1 MSEVKDS
8 EQVVKAII
16 HSVNEFLVLRT
27 EDPETY
33 DLPGGHI
40 HEDEGRLTGLAREVE
55 EETGLKIDT
64 ESAEK
69 LMVDENTTFYLVGHS
84 LKDEISLSDEHVGYK
99 ALSLDDIDEEDF
111 SEKYLKA
118 VKEARKRLKDENTE
132 DKQDTTNK

>member
-1 MSEVKDS
+1 MSEAKDS

-16 HSVNEFLVLRT
+16 HSGNEFLVLRT

-84 LKDEISLSDEHVGYK
+84 LEGEINLSDEHIGYK
-99 ALSLDDIDEEDF
+99 ALNLDNINEEDF

-118 VKEARKRLKDENTE
+118 VKRAAGKIKRSKGWS
-132 DKQDTTNK
+132 

>member
-1 MSEVKDS
+1 VSEAKDS

-16 HSVNEFLVLRT
+16 HSGNEFLVLRT

-40 HEDEGRLTGLAREVE
+40 HEDEDRLTGLAREVE

-84 LKDEISLSDEHVGYK
+84 LEGEINLSDEHIGYK
-99 ALSLDDIDEEDF
+99 ALNLDNINEEDF

-118 VKEARKRLKDENTE
+118 VKRAAGKIKR
-132 DKQDTTNK
+132 

>member
-1 MSEVKDS
+1 MTEAKDS

-16 HSVNEFLVLRT
+16 HSGNEFLVLRT

-40 HEDEGRLTGLAREVE
+40 HEDEDRLTGLAREVE

-84 LKDEISLSDEHVGYK
+84 LEGEINLSDEHIGYK
-99 ALSLDDIDEEDF
+99 ALNLDNINEEDF

-118 VKEARKRLKDENTE
+118 VKRAAGKIKR
-132 DKQDTTNK
+132 

>member
-1 MSEVKDS
+1 MSEAKDS

-16 HSVNEFLVLRT
+16 HSGNEFLVLRT

-40 HEDEGRLTGLAREVE
+40 HEDEDRLTGLAREVE

-84 LKDEISLSDEHVGYK
+84 LEGEINLSDEHIGYK
-99 ALSLDDIDEEDF
+99 ALNLDNINEEDF

-118 VKEARKRLKDENTE
+118 VKRAAGKINR
-132 DKQDTTNK
+132 

>member
-1 MSEVKDS
+1 MSEAKDS

-16 HSVNEFLVLRT
+16 HSGNEFLVLRT

-40 HEDEGRLTGLAREVE
+40 HEDEDRLTGLAREVE

-84 LKDEISLSDEHVGYK
+84 LEGEINLSDEHIGYK
-99 ALSLDDIDEEDF
+99 ALNLDNINEEDF

-118 VKEARKRLKDENTE
+118 VKRAAGKIKR
-132 DKQDTTNK
+132 

>member
-1 MSEVKDS
+1 MSEAKDS

-16 HSVNEFLVLRT
+16 HSGNEFLVLRT

-84 LKDEISLSDEHVGYK
+84 LEGEINLSDEHIGYN
-99 ALSLDDIDEEDF
+99 ALNLDNINEEDF

-118 VKEARKRLKDENTE
+118 VKRAAGKIKRSKGWS
-132 DKQDTTNK
+132 